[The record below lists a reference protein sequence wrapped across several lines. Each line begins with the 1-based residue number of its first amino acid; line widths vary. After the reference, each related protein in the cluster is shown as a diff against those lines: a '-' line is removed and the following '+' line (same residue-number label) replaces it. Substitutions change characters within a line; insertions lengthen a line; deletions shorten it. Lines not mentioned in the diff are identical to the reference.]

1 MPPPR
6 GQYTAA
12 RANRRGRTTR
22 VRLYRSVVVEP
33 WARASRSTI
42 GVDGLVRF
50 FVAVA
55 LVVVFPW
62 LVITASPDGGRNTVW
77 VLSLVIAAWSGLRLA
92 SIISAGVPRLFEFSF
107 WLYCYLFMG
116 LAAAAQIHSNDMAG
130 TTSGLDPSQDLPTVI
145 VIAVGIAA
153 FEVGAL
159 IRRSTQVDAP
169 PIDTSAVLVEGSA
182 SSVNRSLWLLAA
194 TAPVAIVFIL
204 MVGPAN
210 FFTNRTDFSDI
221 TNATLDSS
229 VLPILRAISWIPA
242 LVVLHRIIS
251 RRRSQPGS
259 KLNGPELL
267 GVAVAGALI
276 LFANNPL
283 TSSRYAFGSMVLSL
297 AVLLG
302 ACATVQ
308 RSRRT
313 MLLVIVGFVL
323 VFPLADTFRR
333 PEAREVT
340 ISVLDEYSGNPDYD
354 SFGQISNA
362 ITVVGDEGFSYARQP
377 LGVALF
383 WVPRSVW
390 QDKPVDTGAY
400 LAEARGYRYTNLS
413 APLWSEFYLVGG
425 YFAVF
430 VGFAGL
436 GYGLVV
442 ADRRLV
448 QGLRGERPYSV
459 AGAFMPFYLI
469 ILLRGSLLQA
479 AALVAALG
487 VSIWMT
493 RPAPTGDPGR
503 VVPVDDHGAVVTASR
518 AGEGRGGRGQ

>member
-1 MPPPR
+1 VPEQR
-6 GQYTAA
+6 
-12 RANRRGRTTR
+12 
-22 VRLYRSVVVEP
+22 
-33 WARASRSTI
+33 ARASRSTI

-62 LVITASPDGGRNTVW
+62 LVITDSPNGGRNAAW
-77 VLSLVIAAWSGLRLA
+77 ILCLVIAMWAGLRLA
-92 SIISAGVPRLFEFSF
+92 SIIGAGVPRLFEFSF

-116 LAAAAQIHSNDMAG
+116 LAAAAQIHGDNMPS
-130 TTSGLDPSQDLPTVI
+130 TTPGLDPTQDLTTVL
-145 VIAVGIAA
+145 VVAVGILA

-159 IRRSTQVDAP
+159 VRRSTHVDAP
-169 PIDTSAVLVEGSA
+169 PIYTPGRLAEGDA

-194 TAPVAIVFIL
+194 STPVALVFIL
-204 MVGPAN
+204 MIGPAN
-210 FFTNRTDFSDI
+210 FFTNRNDFSDV
-221 TNATLDSS
+221 ATATFDST
-229 VLPILRAISWIPA
+229 VEPVLRAISWVPA
-242 LVVLHRIIS
+242 LVLLHRIIS

-259 KLNGPELL
+259 KLNGAELL
-267 GVAVAGALI
+267 GVAVASVLI
-276 LFANNPL
+276 LFANNPI
-283 TSSRYAFGSMVLSL
+283 TSSRYAFGSMALSL

-302 ACATVQ
+302 ACATVK
-308 RSRRT
+308 RTRRT
-313 MLLVIVGFVL
+313 MLLVVVGFVL

-333 PEAREVT
+333 PETGEVK

-362 ITVVGDEGFSYARQP
+362 ITVVEDEGFSYARQP

-390 QDKPVDTGAY
+390 ETKPIDTGVY
-400 LAEARGYRYTNLS
+400 VAEARGYWFTNLS

-436 GYGLVV
+436 GYGVVV
-442 ADRRLV
+442 ADRRLG

-479 AALVAALG
+479 AALVAALS
-487 VSIWMT
+487 VSIWVT
-493 RPAPTGDPGR
+493 RPAPTGDRSRSQVGDSNS
-503 VVPVDDHGAVVTASR
+503 VPVA
-518 AGEGRGGRGQ
+518 

>member
-1 MPPPR
+1 MVE
-6 GQYTAA
+6 QLA
-12 RANRRGRTTR
+12 RAGR
-22 VRLYRSVVVEP
+22 S
-33 WARASRSTI
+33 AI

-50 FVAVA
+50 FVAVG

-62 LVITASPDGGRNTVW
+62 LVITESPDGDRNTVW
-77 VLSLVIAAWSGLRLA
+77 VLSLVIAMWSGFRLA
-92 SIISAGVPRLFEFSF
+92 SIIGAGVPRLFEFSF

-116 LAAAAQIHSNDMAG
+116 LAAAAQIHGDNMAA
-130 TTSGLDPSQDLPTVI
+130 TTPGLDPSQDLATVL
-145 VIAVGIAA
+145 VIAVGIIA
-153 FEVGAL
+153 FEIGAL
-159 IRRSTQVDAP
+159 VRRSTHVDTPPTDAP
-169 PIDTSAVLVEGSA
+169 ELLAEGSA

-194 TAPVAIVFIL
+194 TAPVAVLFIL
-204 MVGPAN
+204 TIGPAN
-210 FFTNRTDFSDI
+210 FFTNRTDFSAVSGAAFDI
-221 TNATLDSS
+221 T
-229 VLPILRAISWIPA
+229 VLPVLRAISWVPA

-259 KLNGPELL
+259 KLTGAELL
-267 GVAVAGALI
+267 GVAVASALI

-283 TSSRYAFGSMVLSL
+283 TSSRYAFGSMALSL
-297 AVLLG
+297 AVLYG
-302 ACATVQ
+302 AFATVK
-308 RSRRT
+308 RARRT

-333 PEAREVT
+333 PESGEVK

-362 ITVVGDEGFSYARQP
+362 ITVVGDEGFSYVRQP

-383 WVPRSVW
+383 WVPRTLW
-390 QDKPVDTGAY
+390 ETKPIDTGVY
-400 LAEARGYRYTNLS
+400 LAEALDYPFTNLS

-436 GYGLVV
+436 GYGLVM
-442 ADRRLV
+442 ADRRLG

-459 AGAFMPFYLI
+459 VGAFMPFYLI

-487 VSIWMT
+487 VSVWVT
-493 RPAPTGDPGR
+493 RPAPSRDHSRTRLGVGDSD
-503 VVPVDDHGAVVTASR
+503 PVHVR
-518 AGEGRGGRGQ
+518 